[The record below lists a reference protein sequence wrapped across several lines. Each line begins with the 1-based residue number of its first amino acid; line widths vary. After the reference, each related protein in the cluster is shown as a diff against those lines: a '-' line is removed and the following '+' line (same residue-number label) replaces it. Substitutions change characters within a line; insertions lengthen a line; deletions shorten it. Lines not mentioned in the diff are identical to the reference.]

1 MNITVPSREDA
12 QRALMEYEHGDS
24 SYGHVDR
31 AISSLVAQYR
41 TNDKI
46 EPVLLKATVINSLYS
61 TNVYGIYAM
70 AEHIV
75 AVGVDQY
82 LAEKSPDVVDHIAD
96 ATIGGKKRCFYSFA
110 SKYCS
115 FHDPE
120 TYPIYDSVVWWMLQQ
135 LRNAGAIRKFKNSEL
150 DHYSGFQRLM
160 IEIRDKLEMSDLS
173 LRQFDKAFWII
184 GKQQRESIQRV
195 ETTSKDSQIHP

>member
-1 MNITVPSREDA
+1 MNITIPSREDV
-12 QRALMEYEHGDS
+12 QRALREYEQGD
-24 SYGHVDR
+24 YGRVDR
-31 AISSLVAQYR
+31 AISSLIAQYN
-41 TNDKI
+41 TNDRI

-61 TNVYGIYAM
+61 TNVYGIYTM

-75 AVGVDQY
+75 AVGVDKY
-82 LAEKSPDVVDHIAD
+82 LTEKSPDVVDLIAH

-135 LRNAGAIRKFKNSEL
+135 LRKARKIRKFKDSEL

-160 IEIRDKLEMSDLS
+160 IEIRDKLEMTDLS

-195 ETTSKDSQIHP
+195 EVLPQNASPR